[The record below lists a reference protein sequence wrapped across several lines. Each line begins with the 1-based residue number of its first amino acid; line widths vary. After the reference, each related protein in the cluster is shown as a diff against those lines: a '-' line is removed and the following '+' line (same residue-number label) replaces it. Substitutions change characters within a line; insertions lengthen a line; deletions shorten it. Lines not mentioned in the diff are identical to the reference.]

1 MTQAPLPP
9 AVLIQDSASLKHLAK
24 QLAGT
29 TLLAVDTES
38 NSLYAYQEQI
48 CLIQLSTRRKD
59 YILDPLAI
67 TDMQPLG
74 DLLANPKIEKVF
86 HSATYDVICLR
97 RQYGFEI
104 QTVFD
109 TMTAARLC
117 SLPEIGLAHVLHH
130 YFDVQLDKSHQTD
143 NWMLRP
149 LSEEKLRY
157 AQMDTHYLPRLRDI
171 FYKQLQQH
179 NCLDEAHE
187 VFADIMLTEIP
198 MREFDAD
205 GYWKIALPENL
216 TRPQIAILREV
227 YLLREKIAQAEN
239 LPPFKIFTN
248 GVLVTLARLQPTS
261 SYALSHISGLSPASI
276 RLYGEAILAA
286 IAQGKDAPLPNAPRL
301 ERQPKLLAE
310 RYAMLHAW
318 RRERAEKRHI
328 DSAVIMSK
336 HTLWEI
342 AKLAPKTLEDL
353 AKVPGLGAWRLAT
366 YGTELLQITTKWRKK

>member
-1 MTQAPLPP
+1 MPS
-9 AVLIQDSASLKHLAK
+9 AVFIQDNAGLKQLVK

-29 TLLAVDTES
+29 ALLAVDTES

-74 DLLANPKIEKVF
+74 ALLANPKIEKIF

-104 QTVFD
+104 HNIFD
-109 TMTAARLC
+109 TMIAARLC
-117 SLPEIGLAHVLHH
+117 HLPEIGLAHVLLH
-130 YFDVQLDKSHQTD
+130 YFDVHLDKSHQTD
-143 NWMLRP
+143 NWALRP
-149 LSEEKLRY
+149 LSNEKLHY
-157 AQMDTHYLPRLRDI
+157 AQMDTHYLPRLRDLL
-171 FYKQLQQH
+171 FKQLQQL
-179 NCLDEAHE
+179 NNLDEAYE

-198 MREFDAD
+198 LREFDAE

-216 TRPQIAILREV
+216 TRQQIAVLREV
-227 YLLREKIAQAEN
+227 YILREKIAQADN
-239 LPPFKIFTN
+239 LPPFKVLTN
-248 GVLVTLARLQPTS
+248 SVLVAIARAMPTS
-261 SYALSHISGLSPASI
+261 VYGLSHISGLAPGQI
-276 RLYGEAILAA
+276 RVYGEDLLAA
-286 IAQGKDAPLPNAPRL
+286 IQIGQNAPLPTAPRL

-318 RRERAEKRHI
+318 RRERADQRKI
-328 DSAVIMSK
+328 DSAIIMAK
-336 HTLWEI
+336 QTMWEI
-342 AKLAPKTLEDL
+342 AKLAPKTLDDL
-353 AKVPGLGAWRLAT
+353 AQVPSLGAWRLQT